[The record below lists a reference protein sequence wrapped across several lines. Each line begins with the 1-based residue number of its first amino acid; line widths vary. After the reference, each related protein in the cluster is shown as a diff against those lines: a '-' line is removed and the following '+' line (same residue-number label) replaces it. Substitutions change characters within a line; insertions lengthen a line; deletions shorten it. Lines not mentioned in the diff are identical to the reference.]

1 MFCFVFLK
9 RNGGVAD
16 LGERSNRFRQETV
29 RIVRQQP
36 MTCKDPEATGLGVGE
51 IFVRDE
57 MQLGVACGESGEAMT
72 ILPSFVKAAFPLIK

>member
-1 MFCFVFLK
+1 
-9 RNGGVAD
+9 
-16 LGERSNRFRQETV
+16 
-29 RIVRQQP
+29 

-57 MQLGVACGESGEAMT
+57 MQLGMACGESGEAMT